1 MTDEERRFEYIE
13 HYGCDE
19 DEILQSLVRETSV
32 TQIHPRMM
40 SGRYQGNLLSMIIAM
55 SGAKNVLEIGTYV
68 GYSAICMARALP
80 DDGHLTTLEVNDEI
94 TWLSEKY
101 FKKAG
106 LENKITQL
114 VGDALEIIPTLSD
127 TFDLVFIDGDKREYI
142 QYFDAVFPKLSK
154 GALVV
159 ADNVIWYDKIFTT
172 PASNDYMTQGIIAFN
187 EYIRNRND
195 LHKIILPV
203 RDGLMMIRIIN

>member
-13 HYGCDE
+13 QYGCDE
-19 DEILQSLVRETSV
+19 DDVLKALVREASL

-40 SGRYQGNLLSMIIAM
+40 SGRFQGNLLAM
-55 SGAKNVLEIGTYV
+55 LIGMSHARNVLEIGTYV

-80 DDGHLTTLEVNDEI
+80 EDGHLTTLEVNDEI
-94 TWLSEKY
+94 EWLSAKY

-106 LENKITQL
+106 LETKITQI
-114 VGDALEIIPTLSD
+114 VGDALEVVPSLTE
-127 TFDLVFIDGDKREYI
+127 TFDMAFIDGDKREYI
-142 QYFDAVFPKLSK
+142 QYFDAVYPKVAK
-154 GALVV
+154 GGLIV

-187 EYIRNRND
+187 KYIEERTD
-195 LHKIILPV
+195 LQKLILPV
-203 RDGLMMIRIIN
+203 RDGLMLIRKL